1 MEAHEHPNVSNAL
14 SFNAVMEDG
23 TDDYY
28 SNITLAFQPIAG
40 FDRLHGRRARPTA
53 KTYMM
58 KMLED
63 FMQQYVRQ
71 LSAQIL
77 RLGL

>member
-28 SNITLAFQPIAG
+28 SNITLAFQPIEG
-40 FDRLHGRRARPTA
+40 FDPYMEKRRGDR
-53 KTYMM
+53 
-58 KMLED
+58 ED
-63 FMQQYVRQ
+63 LYDED
-71 LSAQIL
+71 A
-77 RLGL
+77 